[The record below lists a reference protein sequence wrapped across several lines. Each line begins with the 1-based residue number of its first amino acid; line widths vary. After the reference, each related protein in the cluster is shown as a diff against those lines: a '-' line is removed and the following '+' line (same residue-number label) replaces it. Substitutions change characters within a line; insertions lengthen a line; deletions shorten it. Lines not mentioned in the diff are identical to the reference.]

1 MLYFNRAISRLT
13 HQPRITLSLYGVAL
27 ASAALLVLITQNFEN
42 ATAVC
47 FLCSLVS
54 GVALISSLAIA
65 AGSSLSRFAKLLPIA
80 PLVLIPV
87 ALNWLYCELFDRLA
101 IVSPFAGITEVR
113 NMLWVVL
120 WLVMVYF
127 TAIVLPLYCALRLTD
142 APRPFRRICSLAI
155 RPNLLLHAFFCT
167 VGIALLLF
175 ACLCVAQYSLML
187 WAYFNLQIP
196 IEHPVAALL
205 VASTVIMPLVALLL
219 IDFAAVSG
227 EIKFRRAHP
236 DQGETPNGTQSI
248 SNQL

>member
-1 MLYFNRAISRLT
+1 M
-13 HQPRITLSLYGVAL
+13 
-27 ASAALLVLITQNFEN
+27 
-42 ATAVC
+42 
-47 FLCSLVS
+47 
-54 GVALISSLAIA
+54 
-65 AGSSLSRFAKLLPIA
+65 
-80 PLVLIPV
+80 
-87 ALNWLYCELFDRLA
+87 
-101 IVSPFAGITEVR
+101 
-113 NMLWVVL
+113 
-120 WLVMVYF
+120 
-127 TAIVLPLYCALRLTD
+127 
-142 APRPFRRICSLAI
+142 

-248 SNQL
+248 SDQL